1 MAELKGTQTEKNILT
16 AFAGESQARNRYT
29 YAAKIVAKEGFVQIG
44 YLFTRT
50 AEQERVHAK
59 TLFKLLQGGEVEI
72 TAAFPAG
79 VLGTTLENLEAA
91 AGGEEHEYMDM
102 YPSFAKTAEEE
113 GFPLI
118 AATFRAIAKAEQQ
131 HAKQYRALISNLQE
145 NKVFRKDAPVTWHC
159 TKCGYVHEGA
169 EAPQKCPACA
179 HPQSYFELLAENW

>member
-1 MAELKGTQTEKNILT
+1 MAELKGTQTEKNLLT

-29 YAAKIVAKEGFVQIG
+29 YAAKIADKEGFVQIG
-44 YLFTRT
+44 HLFIRT

-59 TLFKLLQGGEVEI
+59 TLFKLLEGGEVEI

-79 VLGTTLENLEAA
+79 VLGSTLENLEAA

-118 AATFRAIAKAEQQ
+118 AAVFRAIAKAEQQ

-145 NKVFRKDAPVTWHC
+145 NKVFRKDAPVRWQC

-179 HPQSYFELLAENW
+179 HPQGYFELLAENW

>member
-1 MAELKGTQTEKNILT
+1 MASLKGTQTEKNILT

-29 YAAKIVAKEGFVQIG
+29 YAAKVAEKEGYVQMAH
-44 YLFTRT
+44 LFIRT

-59 TLFKLLQGGEVEI
+59 TLFKLLEGGEVEI

-79 VLGTTLENLEAA
+79 TLGNTLANLEGA

-102 YPSFAKTAEEE
+102 YPAFAKTAEEE

-118 AATFRAIAKAEQQ
+118 ATTFRAIAKAEKQ
-131 HAKQYRALISNLQE
+131 HAKQYRDLIRNLKE
-145 NKVFRKDAPVTWHC
+145 SKVFRKDGGVTWHC
-159 TKCGYVHEGA
+159 TKCGYVHEGT

-179 HPQSYFELLAENW
+179 HPQNYFELLAENW

>member
-1 MAELKGTQTEKNILT
+1 MAELKGSRTEKNILT

-29 YAAKIVAKEGFVQIG
+29 YAAKIAEKEGYVQMAH
-44 YLFTRT
+44 LFIRT

-79 VLGTTLENLEAA
+79 VLGSTVENLEAA

-102 YPSFAKTAEEE
+102 YPSFAKIAEDE

-118 AATFRAIAKAEQQ
+118 AATFRAIAKAEKQ
-131 HAKQYRALISNLQE
+131 HAKQYRALINNLKE
-145 NKVFRKDAPVTWHC
+145 NKVFRKDASTIWHC
-159 TKCGYVHEGA
+159 TKCGYIHEGT
-169 EAPQKCPACA
+169 EAPQKCPACT

>member
-29 YAAKIVAKEGFVQIG
+29 YAAKIAAKEGFVQIG

>member
-16 AFAGESQARNRYT
+16 AFTGESQARNRYT
-29 YAAKIVAKEGFVQIG
+29 YAAKIAEKEGFVQIG
-44 YLFTRT
+44 HLFIRT

-79 VLGTTLENLEAA
+79 VLGSTLENLEAA

-118 AATFRAIAKAEQQ
+118 AATFRAIAKAERQ

-179 HPQSYFELLAENW
+179 HPQGYFELLAENW

>member
-1 MAELKGTQTEKNILT
+1 MAELKGSKTEKNILT

-29 YAAKIVAKEGFVQIG
+29 YAAKIAEKEGYVQMAH
-44 YLFTRT
+44 LFIRT

-79 VLGTTLENLEAA
+79 VLGSTLENLEAA

-102 YPSFAKTAEEE
+102 YPSFAKIAEEE
-113 GFPLI
+113 GFQLI
-118 AATFRAIAKAEQQ
+118 AATFRAIAKAEKQ
-131 HAKQYRALISNLQE
+131 HAKQYRDLISNLKE
-145 NKVFRKDAPVTWHC
+145 NKVFRKDGSVTWHC
-159 TKCGYVHEGA
+159 TKCGYVHEGS
-169 EAPQKCPACA
+169 EAPPKCPACT

>member
-1 MAELKGTQTEKNILT
+1 MTELKGTQTEKNILT

-29 YAAKIVAKEGFVQIG
+29 YAAKVAEKEGFMQIAQ
-44 YLFTRT
+44 LFIRT

-79 VLGTTLENLEAA
+79 VIGTTLENLEAA
-91 AGGEEHEYMDM
+91 ADGEEHEYREM

-113 GFPLI
+113 GFSLI
-118 AATFRAIAKAEQQ
+118 AASFRAIAKAEQQ
-131 HAKQYRALISNLQE
+131 HAKQYRALIRNMQE
-145 NKVFRKDAPVTWHC
+145 GKVFCKDAPMSWHC
-159 TKCGYVHEGA
+159 TKCGYVHEGG

-179 HPQSYFELLAENW
+179 HPQNYFELLAENW

>member
-1 MAELKGTQTEKNILT
+1 MAELKGTRTEKNILT

-29 YAAKIVAKEGFVQIG
+29 YAAKVAEKEGFVQIAH
-44 YLFTRT
+44 LFIRT

-131 HAKQYRALISNLQE
+131 HARQYRALIGNLQE
-145 NKVFRKDAPVTWHC
+145 NKVFRKDAPATWHC

-179 HPQSYFELLAENW
+179 HPQGYFELLAENW

>member
-1 MAELKGTQTEKNILT
+1 MAELKGTRTEKNILT

-29 YAAKIVAKEGFVQIG
+29 YAAKVAEKEGYMQMAH
-44 YLFTRT
+44 LFIRT

-79 VLGTTLENLEAA
+79 VIGSTLENLEAA

-118 AATFRAIAKAEQQ
+118 AATFRAIAKAEKQ
-131 HAKQYRALISNLQE
+131 HAKQYRALIRNLKE
-145 NKVFRKDAPVTWHC
+145 STVFRKDGSVTWHC
-159 TKCGYVHEGA
+159 TKCGYVHDGP

-179 HPQSYFELLAENW
+179 HPQNYFELLAENW

>member
-1 MAELKGTQTEKNILT
+1 MASLKGTQTEKNILT

-29 YAAKIVAKEGFVQIG
+29 YAAKIAEKEGYVQMAH
-44 YLFTRT
+44 LFIRT

-59 TLFKLLQGGEVEI
+59 TLFKLLEGGEVEI

-79 VLGTTLENLEAA
+79 TLGNTLANLEAA

-102 YPSFAKTAEEE
+102 YPSFAKIAEEE

-118 AATFRAIAKAEQQ
+118 ATTFRAIAKAEKQ
-131 HAKQYRALISNLQE
+131 HAKQYRDLIHNIKES
-145 NKVFRKDAPVTWHC
+145 KVFRKDGGVTWHC

-179 HPQSYFELLAENW
+179 HPQNYFELLAENW